1 MSISRIDILNQKFSR
16 SLRGYS
22 PTEVDRCMQEAADT
36 IGRLSEDRSLLEARV
51 TELEARL
58 RDFKDREN
66 ALRDTLLTAQK
77 VTDELKST
85 AQREAQL
92 IIDAAYAKAENL
104 INQGHQRLAK
114 IHEEINASKKM
125 RAQFEMKVQ
134 AVIDSHQQLIEMN
147 RKEDEQLDAM
157 EKKVAFLKA
166 NTG

>member
-1 MSISRIDILNQKFSR
+1 
-16 SLRGYS
+16 
-22 PTEVDRCMQEAADT
+22 
-36 IGRLSEDRSLLEARV
+36 
-51 TELEARL
+51 
-58 RDFKDREN
+58 
-66 ALRDTLLTAQK
+66 
-77 VTDELKST
+77 
-85 AQREAQL
+85 
-92 IIDAAYAKAENL
+92 L

-166 NTG
+166 NNG